1 MSTPD
6 TPLASA
12 SEQPTEQSEASFG
25 DLLAEYNKS
34 HSVAAADGTR
44 QLEGTVISVNA
55 DSAILDIGYKIEGL
69 LPLAG
74 QATTTD
80 PIKPG
85 DKFPVSIKG
94 RDPESGYYLLSRLK
108 IVQPTDWSAL
118 ERAFTEQSTIV
129 GTVTALV
136 KGGLTVDVG
145 VRAFLPASRSGARDA
160 EELEKLVGQ
169 EIVCRI
175 LKLDPAEED
184 VVLDRRAVTEE
195 EARIARD
202 RRYSEV
208 REGDVVTGTVRSL
221 TDYGAF
227 IDLGGVDGLLHV
239 SDIAWTRITNP
250 ADVLTAGQQ
259 VEAKIL
265 KYDLEKRRISLGMKQ
280 LLLHPWENVSEK
292 YKLGERVRGSVTRV
306 TDFGAFVE
314 LEPGIEG
321 MVHVSEMS
329 WIKKV
334 RKPADIVKPGDS
346 VETII
351 LGIQPIE
358 HRMSLG
364 LKQTLGDPW
373 ADAAQRFPVGTV
385 IEGPITSMMKFGAFV
400 QVSEGIEGMIHVS
413 EIDPDKRIQHPQ
425 DVFRNGQQVK
435 AQVIGIDPEKRQ
447 MKLSI
452 KQMIPTGLDEYLA
465 EHNVGDQVSGR
476 LLGVDSRTAR
486 VELGEGIVATCQLPA
501 ESAEEKPSEAKAD
514 LSALSAMLQ
523 SRWKT
528 ATTAKKA
535 ASAPVTAEAPRA
547 GQIRNFRI
555 VQLDR
560 DRKAIELEL
569 A

>member
-34 HSVAAADGTR
+34 HAVTAADGTR

-55 DSAILDIGYKIEGL
+55 DAAILDIGYKIEGL
-69 LPLAG
+69 LPLAS
-74 QATTTD
+74 QPATAD

-94 RDPESGYYLLSRLK
+94 RDAESGYYLLSRLK

-129 GTVTALV
+129 GTVTGLV

-208 REGDVVTGTVRSL
+208 REGDIVSGTVRSL

-280 LLLHPWENVSEK
+280 LLPHPWENVSEK

-314 LEPGIEG
+314 LEP
-321 MVHVSEMS
+321 
-329 WIKKV
+329 
-334 RKPADIVKPGDS
+334 
-346 VETII
+346 
-351 LGIQPIE
+351 
-358 HRMSLG
+358 
-364 LKQTLGDPW
+364 
-373 ADAAQRFPVGTV
+373 
-385 IEGPITSMMKFGAFV
+385 
-400 QVSEGIEGMIHVS
+400 GIEGMIHVS

-465 EHNVGDQVSGR
+465 EHSAGDQVSGR
-476 LLGVDSRTAR
+476 LLGVEGRTAR
-486 VELGEGIVATCQLPA
+486 VELGEGIVAICPLPA
-501 ESAEEKPSEAKAD
+501 ESAEEKPSETKAD

-535 ASAPVTAEAPRA
+535 VSAPLTAEAPRA

-555 VQLDR
+555 VRLDR
-560 DRKAIELEL
+560 DRKTIELEL

>member
-12 SEQPTEQSEASFG
+12 ATTSEQEESFS

-34 HSVAAADGTR
+34 HAVSAPDGSR

-69 LPLAG
+69 LPLSG
-74 QATTTD
+74 QEV
-80 PIKPG
+80 KPG

-129 GTVTALV
+129 GTVTGLV

-208 REGDVVTGTVRSL
+208 REGDIVTGTVRSL

-280 LLLHPWENVSEK
+280 LLPHPWENVSEK
-292 YKLGERVRGSVTRV
+292 YKLGERVRGTVTRV

-351 LGIQPIE
+351 LGIQSAE

-385 IEGPITSMMKFGAFV
+385 IEGPVTSMMKFGAFV

-435 AQVIGIDPEKRQ
+435 AQVIGIDTEKRQ

-465 EHNVGDQVSGR
+465 EHNTGDQVSGR
-476 LLGVDSRTAR
+476 LLGVDGRAAR

-501 ESAEEKPSEAKAD
+501 EPAEEKPTETKAD

-528 ATTAKKA
+528 ATTAKKT
-535 ASAPVTAEAPRA
+535 ASPPATAEAPRA

-555 VQLDR
+555 TQLDR
-560 DRKAIELEL
+560 DRKTIELEL